1 MNNIDYTKLRSIPKY
16 DIGTRPIGS
25 GYQRNADQ
33 VQLGYAEQQAATITN
48 SFRDQAKQELIQTG
62 AQTLLPFAKN
72 VYGAASAYLSAA
84 KSAAEPVN
92 RATQG
97 LSQIA
102 EFGGAPEG
110 FTSAGIKETGE
121 AAAKQATSQAGKT
134 AAQKALGS
142 VNVAMNAYNALA
154 GGYKT
159 YLNWNDSDTLGGS
172 DLLAGSAKGTQY
184 VNGVSYSTMNGFDNK
199 GFKDYVSA
207 QNDAQK
213 LGGVMSGVQA
223 GMGAGGLIGMVG
235 GPLGSLIGS
244 GIGGVIG
251 GIVGGIGGH
260 HARDR
265 RRRLYA
271 EAVRNYANAAEAYN
285 TQNASVAAT
294 QGMRNEYYATHA
306 DKGLPISKGE
316 PNALVG
322 ARESLVGT
330 DGNGNVTS
338 VITMPEDQNHPY
350 RLDNIPVKLDKG
362 TGVAGNKIDPSTGLT
377 IAEKVAPLAQ
387 LFNSTKN
394 KHYKNHIGK
403 LIKQEMELQDKLP
416 DNNPNPYEQM
426 PSEELYYADGGKTID
441 NMKTKKYQSY
451 LPMFDGGW
459 PPFFPTQ
466 PEDTG
471 EPDVLMPKEYKNKQ
485 QGNPYK
491 FSFPRLLDELK
502 GAQYPTLAY
511 LNNRFANEAL
521 LKEARKSKV
530 HAYNP
535 FAENRLAGW
544 ALSMLPST
552 YDIDP
557 QKRALRNALGWGLN
571 DINQSGSAGMRAA
584 RQSNL
589 MNNYMRGIAGLISE
603 KHNKEN
609 EMLAN
614 RAQLAYQIG
623 EQGAQREQSGNSV
636 YYDQLNKGRAAIN
649 NQINTILA
657 SMPKDY
663 DRYMQ
668 NLSNLRYGN
677 KYLSMVHQDVSKDKV
692 DFINSLLNR

>member
-1 MNNIDYTKLRSIPKY
+1 MNNVDYTKLRSY

-33 VQLGYAEQQAATITN
+33 VQLGYTEQQAAPITN
-48 SFRDQAKQELIQTG
+48 DFVPQAKMEALQTG

-72 VYGAASAYLSAA
+72 TYSAVSAYLSAA
-84 KSAAEPVN
+84 KEATSQMKTASDFSSIASNMSNGATASMEAFPGVTTELVKDESLDAA
-92 RATQG
+92 
-97 LSQIA
+97 SQTA
-102 EFGGAPEG
+102 
-110 FTSAGIKETGE
+110 
-121 AAAKQATSQAGKT
+121 SQAGKT
-134 AAQKALGS
+134 AAQKALGG

-159 YLNWNDSDTLGGS
+159 YLNWNDSDTLGGA
-172 DLLAGSAKGTQY
+172 DLLAGSAKGTRY
-184 VNGVSYSTMNGFDNK
+184 ANGVSYSTMNGFDNK

-285 TQNASVAAT
+285 TQNASVAAS
-294 QGMRNEYYATHA
+294 QGIRNEYYATHA
-306 DKGLPISKGE
+306 DEGLPISKGE

-416 DNNPNPYEQM
+416 DNNPNPYE
-426 PSEELYYADGGKTID
+426 EGLYLANEGKSIKD
-441 NMKTKKYQSY
+441 KMKTGKITLPKLDLKGYGWSIAPTVLNFLNARNMRREAERMPIEAYESY
-451 LPMFDGGW
+451 SPNPYIQQAGA
-459 PPFFPTQ
+459 
-466 PEDTG
+466 
-471 EPDVLMPKEYKNKQ
+471 LMPKSVDVQPALN
-485 QGNPYK
+485 GIN
-491 FSFPRLLDELK
+491 
-502 GAQYPTLAY
+502 AQMRHQLY
-511 LNNRFANEAL
+511 
-521 LKEARKSKV
+521 
-530 HAYNP
+530 YN
-535 FAENRLAGW
+535 
-544 ALSMLPST
+544 
-552 YDIDP
+552 
-557 QKRALRNALGWGLN
+557 
-571 DINQSGSAGMRAA
+571 NQSPMSSGA
-584 RQSNL
+584 RMA
-589 MNNYMRGIAGLISE
+589 MNAN
-603 KHNKEN
+603 
-609 EMLAN
+609 LAN
-614 RAQLAYQIG
+614 NVMKNRTWTQLSKIEQENKLRQMYADFLAKSG
-623 EQGAQREQSGNSV
+623 EIEQKMKMTSRDKFLDNLQKANAAKLARIDTARRSEM
-636 YYDQLNKGRAAIN
+636 DALNKGFENAFNTWMFNKNTALYQQELN
-649 NQINTILA
+649 NENLKTLGNIEANAGNNYNKYSILPTIDKKFL
-657 SMPKDY
+657 
-663 DRYMQ
+663 
-668 NLSNLRYGN
+668 NLS
-677 KYLSMVHQDVSKDKV
+677 
-692 DFINSLLNR
+692 LNPFKQS